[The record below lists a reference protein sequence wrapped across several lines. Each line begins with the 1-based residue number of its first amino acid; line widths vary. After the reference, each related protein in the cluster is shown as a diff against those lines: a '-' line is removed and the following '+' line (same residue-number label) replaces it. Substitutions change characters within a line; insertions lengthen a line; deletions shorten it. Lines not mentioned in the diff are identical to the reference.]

1 ERTRSPQRNC
11 DEQAPGRTPQVNP
24 FSHQAPLTLRIN
36 LKLRQ
41 TTHLRVPRQ
50 AAAGGA
56 HPPPRRSETPRSPTH
71 VVRRLGWMPPR
82 IDGETASPLGR
93 SVDDDLEEAA
103 GARLDAAFHAIDLL
117 EHACGDGVF
126 GGSGSVEDTAME
138 DDDGVGPAGG
148 EVEVVEDDDDDPAF
162 RGEAA
167 YDAHDADLVVQV
179 ERAGRLVEEEETG
192 FANDRL
198 GEAEIGRAS
207 CRERV

>member
-1 ERTRSPQRNC
+1 S
-11 DEQAPGRTPQVNP
+11 
-24 FSHQAPLTLRIN
+24 
-36 LKLRQ
+36 
-41 TTHLRVPRQ
+41 
-50 AAAGGA
+50 
-56 HPPPRRSETPRSPTH
+56 
-71 VVRRLGWMPPR
+71 WMPPR

-198 GEAEIGRAS
+198 GEAGELTLTAGEAVEGLEGYLDETDAVEDAEGVRTGVFLRSAPEV
-207 CRERV
+207 CAVHVEPAEDGLEDGEADALRQGLRHEADATGAFDER